1 MQSAFGSRQ
10 SAFLKKIQH
19 FVRRKQIA
27 ESRKQKDMKFNTK
40 VIHGNQSHEKV
51 TGSVNVPV
59 FLTSTFAQKS
69 PGEHSG
75 YEYSRAANPTR
86 QALEDALASIEN
98 GARGLAF
105 GSGLAAIDCVL
116 KLLNPGDEIIAV
128 DDLYGGSYRMFT
140 RLFEKYQLK
149 FHFVN
154 LENPENILPL
164 INEKTKL
171 VWLETPT
178 NPLMKLVDIQK
189 VAELI
194 KGKDILLA
202 VDNTFATPY
211 IQTPLDLGADIVM
224 HSATKYLGGH
234 SDVIAGAL
242 IAKTPELGEKLHF
255 IQFASGGI
263 LGPHDSYLVL
273 RGIKTLALRVQRHSE
288 NGQKIAEFLQN
299 HPKVDQVFYPNLAS
313 NPQLELAK
321 KQMKTFGGM
330 ISFTFKSG
338 KKEDSIQFLEKLKV
352 FTLAESLGGV
362 ESLANHPA
370 LMTHASIP
378 AEKRAELGITDDL
391 VRLSCGIEDV
401 EDLIVD
407 IEQALN

>member
-1 MQSAFGSRQ
+1 
-10 SAFLKKIQH
+10 
-19 FVRRKQIA
+19 
-27 ESRKQKDMKFNTK
+27 MKFNTK

-378 AEKRAELGITDDL
+378 AEKRVELGITDDL

-401 EDLIVD
+401 EDLIAD